1 MAALSFSSRK
11 PHESIKR
18 MRERNKNE
26 TSKVIRERSDLFIN
40 YTTCYKIVLKWSLSA
55 VYAVSGIAVL
65 GHTAGKTNYA
75 KYVKGLLNLVTIRK
89 KSGSLPRGNVHGWRF
104 QKKVGSFTKLSSL
117 HLDWGTWQLIVWTSL
132 AWTLKKQAKIE
143 LNAELCTEKSCLQA
157 TASQTGRME
166 ERNNA
171 WWTSL
176 QCQSQ
181 MVQRIKN

>member
-89 KSGSLPRGNVHGWRF
+89 KVEAFPEVMSMAEDFR
-104 QKKVGSFTKLSSL
+104 KK
-117 HLDWGTWQLIVWTSL
+117 L
-132 AWTLKKQAKIE
+132 AHSP
-143 LNAELCTEKSCLQA
+143 N
-157 TASQTGRME
+157 
-166 ERNNA
+166 
-171 WWTSL
+171 
-176 QCQSQ
+176 
-181 MVQRIKN
+181 